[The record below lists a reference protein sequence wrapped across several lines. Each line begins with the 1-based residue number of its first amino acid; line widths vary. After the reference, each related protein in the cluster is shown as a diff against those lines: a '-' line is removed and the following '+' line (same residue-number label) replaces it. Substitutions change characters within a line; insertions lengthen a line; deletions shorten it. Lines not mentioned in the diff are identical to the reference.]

1 MINIYYSIYYN
12 FYFTFRING
21 MKIYYIFFI
30 MLNFFVTST
39 LLAQSTSRNVNKRAS
54 LVEVQKVKLINIAE
68 TTETIGRLVALD
80 PIIISAKINQE
91 VLKVHF
97 QIGDNIRKNDLLVTL
112 ESKDI
117 LRNIKQISSEFL
129 LENQLLQLLRK
140 QLELRLSK
148 QKNAEN
154 LKNQKI
160 ITQDNLDTISILVL
174 QNQQQIAQREY
185 NIKKLKILIDKA
197 RDDLKYSKILSPING
212 NIILLDIKKGALI
225 QKGKVIASIL
235 AEGSKEIETD
245 LRAESASRVI
255 LGSKVIISNNKSV
268 FNGKIRG
275 IVNIENIRTGT
286 RKVRVALDKVL
297 PKTLNVEGT
306 RFSLKIPVGKN
317 YPRLLIHKDAL
328 ISKGQ
333 KQIVYIFDKGLAK
346 QYFVKIGLSIGN
358 NIEITD
364 GINEGQLVVIKGN
377 ENLRPNQSI
386 KIKKKNKSYKKNQK
400 KN

>member
-1 MINIYYSIYYN
+1 
-12 FYFTFRING
+12 

-80 PIIISAKINQE
+80 PTIISAKINQE

-117 LRNIKQISSEFL
+117 LRNIKQISSELL
-129 LENQLLQLLRK
+129 LENQLVQLLRK

-148 QKNAEN
+148 EKNAEN

-160 ITQDNLDTISILVL
+160 MTQDNLDTISILVL

-286 RKVRVALDKVL
+286 RKVRISLDKVL

-364 GINEGQLVVIKGN
+364 GIKEGQLVVIKGN

>member
-1 MINIYYSIYYN
+1 
-12 FYFTFRING
+12 

-80 PIIISAKINQE
+80 PTIISAKINQE

-117 LRNIKQISSEFL
+117 LRNIKQISSELL
-129 LENQLLQLLRK
+129 LENQLVQLLRK

-148 QKNAEN
+148 EKNAEN
-154 LKNQKI
+154 LKKQKI

-245 LRAESASRVI
+245 LRAESASRVV

-364 GINEGQLVVIKGN
+364 GIKQGQLVVIKGN

>member
-1 MINIYYSIYYN
+1 
-12 FYFTFRING
+12 

-117 LRNIKQISSEFL
+117 LRNIKQISSELL
-129 LENQLLQLLRK
+129 LENQLVKLLRK

-148 QKNAEN
+148 EKNAEN

-197 RDDLKYSKILSPING
+197 RDDLKYSKILSPIKG

-364 GINEGQLVVIKGN
+364 GIKEGQLVVIKGN

>member
-1 MINIYYSIYYN
+1 
-12 FYFTFRING
+12 
-21 MKIYYIFFI
+21 MKIYYIFLI
-30 MLNFFVTST
+30 MLNFFITST
-39 LLAQSTSRNVNKRAS
+39 LLAQSNSRNANKRAS
-54 LVEVQKVKLINIAE
+54 LVEVQKVSLINIAE
-68 TTETIGRLVALD
+68 TTDTIGRLVALD

-97 QIGDNIRKNDLLVTL
+97 LIGDNIKKNDLLITL

-117 LRNIKQISSEFL
+117 LRNIKQISSEL
-129 LENQLLQLLRK
+129 LFENQLVDLLKK

-148 QKNAEN
+148 EKNAEN

-185 NIKKLKILIDKA
+185 NIKKLKILLGKA
-197 RDDLKYSKILSPING
+197 RDDLTNAKVLSPING
-212 NIILLDIKKGALI
+212 NIILLDIKKGGLI

-235 AEGSKEIETD
+235 ADGSKEIETD
-245 LRAESASRVI
+245 LRAESAARVI
-255 LGSKVIISNNKSV
+255 LGSKVIISNNQYI

-286 RKVRVALDKVL
+286 RKVRVALNKVL
-297 PKTLNVEGT
+297 PKTLNVTGT
-306 RFSLKIPVGKN
+306 RFALKIPVGKSS
-317 YPRLLIHKDAL
+317 PRLLIHKDAL

-358 NIEITD
+358 KIEIID
-364 GINEGQLVVIKGN
+364 GIKEGQLVVIKGN

>member
-1 MINIYYSIYYN
+1 
-12 FYFTFRING
+12 

-39 LLAQSTSRNVNKRAS
+39 LLAQSTSGNVNKRAS

-80 PIIISAKINQE
+80 PTIISAKINQE

-117 LRNIKQISSEFL
+117 LRNIKQISSELL
-129 LENQLLQLLRK
+129 LENQMVQLLRK

-148 QKNAEN
+148 EKNAEN

-197 RDDLKYSKILSPING
+197 RDDLKYSKILSPIKG

-364 GINEGQLVVIKGN
+364 GIKEGQLVVIKGN

>member
-1 MINIYYSIYYN
+1 
-12 FYFTFRING
+12 
-21 MKIYYIFFI
+21 MKIYYIFLI
-30 MLNFFVTST
+30 MLNFFITST
-39 LLAQSTSRNVNKRAS
+39 LLAQSNSRNANKRAS
-54 LVEVQKVKLINIAE
+54 LVEVQKVSLINIAE

-97 QIGDNIRKNDLLVTL
+97 LIGDNIKKNDLLITL

-117 LRNIKQISSEFL
+117 LRNIKQISSEL
-129 LENQLLQLLRK
+129 LFENQLVDLLKK

-148 QKNAEN
+148 EKNAEN

-160 ITQDNLDTISILVL
+160 ITQDNLDTISIVVL

-185 NIKKLKILIDKA
+185 NIKKLKILLGKA
-197 RDDLKYSKILSPING
+197 RDDLTNAKVLSPING
-212 NIILLDIKKGALI
+212 NIILLDIKKGGLI

-235 AEGSKEIETD
+235 ADGSKEIETD
-245 LRAESASRVI
+245 LRAESAARVI
-255 LGSKVIISNNKSV
+255 LGSKVIISNNQYI

-286 RKVRVALDKVL
+286 RKVRVALNKVL
-297 PKTLNVEGT
+297 PKTLNVTGT
-306 RFSLKIPVGKN
+306 RFALKIPVGKSS
-317 YPRLLIHKDAL
+317 PRLLIHKDAL

-358 NIEITD
+358 KIEIID
-364 GINEGQLVVIKGN
+364 GIKEGQLVVIKGN

>member
-1 MINIYYSIYYN
+1 MLNKYN
-12 FYFTFRING
+12 LKFIRING
-21 MKIYYIFFI
+21 MKIYYIFLI
-30 MLNFFVTST
+30 MLNFFITST
-39 LLAQSTSRNVNKRAS
+39 LLAQSNSRNANKRAS
-54 LVEVQKVKLINIAE
+54 LVEVQKVSLINIAE
-68 TTETIGRLVALD
+68 TTDTIGRLVALD

-97 QIGDNIRKNDLLVTL
+97 LIGDNIKKNDLLITL

-117 LRNIKQISSEFL
+117 LRNIKQISSEL
-129 LENQLLQLLRK
+129 LFENQLVDLLKK

-148 QKNAEN
+148 EKNAEN

-160 ITQDNLDTISILVL
+160 ITQDNLDTISIVVL

-185 NIKKLKILIDKA
+185 NIKKLKILLGKA
-197 RDDLKYSKILSPING
+197 RDDLTNAKVLSPING
-212 NIILLDIKKGALI
+212 NIILLDIKKGGLI

-235 AEGSKEIETD
+235 ADGSKEIETD
-245 LRAESASRVI
+245 LRAELAARVI
-255 LGSKVIISNNKSV
+255 LGSKVIISNNQYI

-286 RKVRVALDKVL
+286 RKVRVALNKVL
-297 PKTLNVEGT
+297 PKTLNVTGT
-306 RFSLKIPVGKN
+306 RFALKIPVGKSS
-317 YPRLLIHKDAL
+317 PRLLIHKDAL

-358 NIEITD
+358 KIEIID
-364 GINEGQLVVIKGN
+364 GIKEGQLVVIKGN

>member
-1 MINIYYSIYYN
+1 
-12 FYFTFRING
+12 
-21 MKIYYIFFI
+21 MKIYYIFLI
-30 MLNFFVTST
+30 MLNFFVNST
-39 LLAQSTSRNVNKRAS
+39 LLAQSNSKNANKRAS
-54 LVEVQKVKLINIAE
+54 LVEVQKVSLINIAE
-68 TTETIGRLVALD
+68 TTQTIGRLVALD

-97 QIGDNIRKNDLLVTL
+97 LIGDNIKKNDLLITL

-117 LRNIKQISSEFL
+117 LRNIKQISSEL
-129 LENQLLQLLRK
+129 LFENQLVDLLKK

-148 QKNAEN
+148 EKNALN
-154 LKNQKI
+154 LKNKKI
-160 ITQDNLDTISILVL
+160 ITQDNLDTISIVVL

-185 NIKKLKILIDKA
+185 NIKKLKILLGKA
-197 RDDLKYSKILSPING
+197 RDDLTNAKVLSPING
-212 NIILLDIKKGALI
+212 NIILLDIKKGGLI

-245 LRAESASRVI
+245 LRAESAARVI
-255 LGSKVIISNNKSV
+255 LGSKVIISNNQYS

-286 RKVRVALDKVL
+286 RKVRVALNKAL
-297 PKTLNVEGT
+297 PKTLNVTGT
-306 RFSLKIPVGKN
+306 RFSLKIPVGKSS
-317 YPRLLIHKDAL
+317 PRLLIHKDAL

-346 QYFVKIGLSIGN
+346 QNFVKIGLSIGN
-358 NIEITD
+358 KIEIID
-364 GINEGQLVVIKGN
+364 GIKEGQLVVIKGN

>member
-1 MINIYYSIYYN
+1 
-12 FYFTFRING
+12 
-21 MKIYYIFFI
+21 MKIYYVFLI

-80 PIIISAKINQE
+80 PTIISAKINQE

-117 LRNIKQISSEFL
+117 LRNIKQISSELL
-129 LENQLLQLLRK
+129 LENQLVQLLRK

-148 QKNAEN
+148 EKNAEN

-197 RDDLKYSKILSPING
+197 RDDLNYSKILSPIKG

-346 QYFVKIGLSIGN
+346 QYFIKIGLSIGN

-364 GINEGQLVVIKGN
+364 GIKEGQLVVIKGN

>member
-1 MINIYYSIYYN
+1 
-12 FYFTFRING
+12 

-68 TTETIGRLVALD
+68 TTVTIGRLVALD
-80 PIIISAKINQE
+80 PTIISAKINQE

-117 LRNIKQISSEFL
+117 LRNIKQISSELL
-129 LENQLLQLLRK
+129 LENQLVQLLKK

-148 QKNAEN
+148 EKNAEN

-245 LRAESASRVI
+245 LRAESAARVI

-364 GINEGQLVVIKGN
+364 GIKEGQLVVIKGN

>member
-1 MINIYYSIYYN
+1 
-12 FYFTFRING
+12 
-21 MKIYYIFFI
+21 MKIYYIFLI
-30 MLNFFVTST
+30 MLNFFITST
-39 LLAQSTSRNVNKRAS
+39 LLAQSNSRNANKRAS
-54 LVEVQKVKLINIAE
+54 LVEVQKVSLINIAE
-68 TTETIGRLVALD
+68 TTDTIGRLVALD

-97 QIGDNIRKNDLLVTL
+97 LIGDNIKKNDLLITL

-117 LRNIKQISSEFL
+117 LRNIKQISSEL
-129 LENQLLQLLRK
+129 LFENQLVDLLKK

-148 QKNAEN
+148 EKNAEN
-154 LKNQKI
+154 LKSQKI
-160 ITQDNLDTISILVL
+160 ITQDNLDTISIVVL

-185 NIKKLKILIDKA
+185 NIKKLKILLGKA
-197 RDDLKYSKILSPING
+197 RDDLTNAKVLSPING
-212 NIILLDIKKGALI
+212 NIILLDIKKGGLI

-235 AEGSKEIETD
+235 ADGSKEIETD
-245 LRAESASRVI
+245 LRAESAARVI
-255 LGSKVIISNNKSV
+255 LGSKVIISNNQYI

-286 RKVRVALDKVL
+286 RKVRVALNKVL
-297 PKTLNVEGT
+297 PKTLNVTGT
-306 RFSLKIPVGKN
+306 RFALKIPVGKSS
-317 YPRLLIHKDAL
+317 PRLLIHKDAL

-358 NIEITD
+358 KIEIID
-364 GINEGQLVVIKGN
+364 GIKEGQLVVIKGN

>member
-1 MINIYYSIYYN
+1 
-12 FYFTFRING
+12 
-21 MKIYYIFFI
+21 MKKYYIFLI
-30 MLNFFVTST
+30 MLNFFITST
-39 LLAQSTSRNVNKRAS
+39 LLAQSNSRNANKRAS
-54 LVEVQKVKLINIAE
+54 LVEVQKVSLINIAE
-68 TTETIGRLVALD
+68 TTDTIGRLVALD

-97 QIGDNIRKNDLLVTL
+97 LIGDNIKKNDLLITL

-117 LRNIKQISSEFL
+117 LRNIKQISSEL
-129 LENQLLQLLRK
+129 LFENQLVDLLKK

-148 QKNAEN
+148 EKNAEN

-160 ITQDNLDTISILVL
+160 ITQDNLDTISIVVL

-185 NIKKLKILIDKA
+185 NIKKLKILLSKA
-197 RDDLKYSKILSPING
+197 RDDLTNAKVLSPING
-212 NIILLDIKKGALI
+212 NIILLDIKKGGLI

-235 AEGSKEIETD
+235 ADGSKEIETD
-245 LRAESASRVI
+245 LRAESAARVI
-255 LGSKVIISNNKSV
+255 LGSKVIISNNQYI

-286 RKVRVALDKVL
+286 RKVRVALNKVL
-297 PKTLNVEGT
+297 PKTLNVTGT
-306 RFSLKIPVGKN
+306 RFALKIPVGKSS
-317 YPRLLIHKDAL
+317 PRLLIHKDAL

-358 NIEITD
+358 KIEIID
-364 GINEGQLVVIKGN
+364 GIKEGQLVVIKGN

>member
-1 MINIYYSIYYN
+1 MLNKYN
-12 FYFTFRING
+12 LKFIGING
-21 MKIYYIFFI
+21 MKIYYIFLI
-30 MLNFFVTST
+30 MLNFFITST
-39 LLAQSTSRNVNKRAS
+39 LLAQSNSRNANKRAS
-54 LVEVQKVKLINIAE
+54 LVEVQKVSLINIAE
-68 TTETIGRLVALD
+68 TTDTIGRLVALD

-97 QIGDNIRKNDLLVTL
+97 LIGDNIKKNDLLITL

-117 LRNIKQISSEFL
+117 LRNIKQISSEL
-129 LENQLLQLLRK
+129 LFENQLVDLLKK

-148 QKNAEN
+148 EKNAKN

-160 ITQDNLDTISILVL
+160 ITQDNLDTISIVVL

-185 NIKKLKILIDKA
+185 NIKKLKILLGKA
-197 RDDLKYSKILSPING
+197 RDDLTNAKVLSPING
-212 NIILLDIKKGALI
+212 NIILLDIKKGGLI

-235 AEGSKEIETD
+235 ADGSKEIETD
-245 LRAESASRVI
+245 LRAESAARVI
-255 LGSKVIISNNKSV
+255 LGSKVIISNNQYI

-286 RKVRVALDKVL
+286 RKVRVALNKVL
-297 PKTLNVEGT
+297 PKTLNVTGT
-306 RFSLKIPVGKN
+306 RFALKIPVGKSS
-317 YPRLLIHKDAL
+317 PRLLIHKDAL

-358 NIEITD
+358 KIEIID
-364 GINEGQLVVIKGN
+364 GIKEGQLVVIKGN

>member
-1 MINIYYSIYYN
+1 
-12 FYFTFRING
+12 

-80 PIIISAKINQE
+80 PTIISAKINQE

-117 LRNIKQISSEFL
+117 LRNIKQISSELL
-129 LENQLLQLLRK
+129 LENQLVQLLRK
-140 QLELRLSK
+140 QLQLRLSK
-148 QKNAEN
+148 EKNAEN

-364 GINEGQLVVIKGN
+364 GIKEGQLVVIKGN

>member
-1 MINIYYSIYYN
+1 
-12 FYFTFRING
+12 
-21 MKIYYIFFI
+21 MKKYYIFLI
-30 MLNFFVTST
+30 MLNFFITST
-39 LLAQSTSRNVNKRAS
+39 LLAQSNSRNANKRAS
-54 LVEVQKVKLINIAE
+54 LVEVQKVSLINIAE
-68 TTETIGRLVALD
+68 TTDTIGRLVALD

-97 QIGDNIRKNDLLVTL
+97 LIGDNIKKNDLLITL

-117 LRNIKQISSEFL
+117 LRNIKQISSEL
-129 LENQLLQLLRK
+129 LFENQLVDLLKK

-148 QKNAEN
+148 EKNAEN

-160 ITQDNLDTISILVL
+160 ITQDNLDTISIVVL

-185 NIKKLKILIDKA
+185 NIKKLKILLGKA
-197 RDDLKYSKILSPING
+197 RDDLTNAKVLSPING

-235 AEGSKEIETD
+235 ADGSKEIETD
-245 LRAESASRVI
+245 LRAESAARVI
-255 LGSKVIISNNKSV
+255 LGSKVIISNNQYI

-286 RKVRVALDKVL
+286 RKVRVALNKVL
-297 PKTLNVEGT
+297 PKTLNVTGT
-306 RFSLKIPVGKN
+306 RFALKIPVGKSS
-317 YPRLLIHKDAL
+317 PRLLIHKDAL

-358 NIEITD
+358 KIEIID
-364 GINEGQLVVIKGN
+364 GIKEGQLVVIKGN

-400 KN
+400 QN

>member
-1 MINIYYSIYYN
+1 
-12 FYFTFRING
+12 

-39 LLAQSTSRNVNKRAS
+39 LLAQSTSRNANKRAS

-117 LRNIKQISSEFL
+117 LRNIKKISSELL
-129 LENQLLQLLRK
+129 LENQLVQLLRK

-364 GINEGQLVVIKGN
+364 GIKEGQLVVIKGN

-386 KIKKKNKSYKKNQK
+386 KIKKNNTSYKKNKK

>member
-1 MINIYYSIYYN
+1 
-12 FYFTFRING
+12 

-80 PIIISAKINQE
+80 PTIISAKINQE

-117 LRNIKQISSEFL
+117 LRNIKQISSELL
-129 LENQLLQLLRK
+129 LENQLVQLLRK

-148 QKNAEN
+148 EKNAEN
-154 LKNQKI
+154 LKKQKI

-185 NIKKLKILIDKA
+185 NIKKLKILIDKT

-364 GINEGQLVVIKGN
+364 GIKEGQLVVIKGN

>member
-1 MINIYYSIYYN
+1 
-12 FYFTFRING
+12 

-80 PIIISAKINQE
+80 PTIISAKINQE

-117 LRNIKQISSEFL
+117 LRNIKQISSELL
-129 LENQLLQLLRK
+129 LENQLVQLLRK

-148 QKNAEN
+148 EKNAEN
-154 LKNQKI
+154 LKKQKI

-286 RKVRVALDKVL
+286 RKVRISLDKVL

-364 GINEGQLVVIKGN
+364 GIKEGQLVVIKGN

>member
-1 MINIYYSIYYN
+1 
-12 FYFTFRING
+12 

-54 LVEVQKVKLINIAE
+54 LVELQKVKLINIAE

-80 PIIISAKINQE
+80 PTIISAKINQE

-117 LRNIKQISSEFL
+117 LRNIKQISSELL
-129 LENQLLQLLRK
+129 LENQLVQLLRK

-148 QKNAEN
+148 EKNAEN
-154 LKNQKI
+154 LKKQKI

-185 NIKKLKILIDKA
+185 NIKKLKILIDKT

-245 LRAESASRVI
+245 LRAESASRVV

-286 RKVRVALDKVL
+286 RKVRISLDKVL

-364 GINEGQLVVIKGN
+364 GIKQGQLVVIKGN

>member
-1 MINIYYSIYYN
+1 MLNKYN
-12 FYFTFRING
+12 LKFIGING
-21 MKIYYIFFI
+21 MKIYYIFLI
-30 MLNFFVTST
+30 MLNFFITST
-39 LLAQSTSRNVNKRAS
+39 LLAQSNSRNANKRAS
-54 LVEVQKVKLINIAE
+54 LVEVQKVSLINIAE
-68 TTETIGRLVALD
+68 TTDTIGRLVALD

-97 QIGDNIRKNDLLVTL
+97 LIGDNIKKNDLLITL

-117 LRNIKQISSEFL
+117 LRNIKQISSEL
-129 LENQLLQLLRK
+129 LFENQLVDLLKK

-148 QKNAEN
+148 EKNAEN
-154 LKNQKI
+154 LKSQKI
-160 ITQDNLDTISILVL
+160 ITQDNLDTISIVVL

-185 NIKKLKILIDKA
+185 NIKKLKILLGKA
-197 RDDLKYSKILSPING
+197 RDDLTNAKVLSPING
-212 NIILLDIKKGALI
+212 NIILLDIKKGGLI

-235 AEGSKEIETD
+235 ADGSKEIETD
-245 LRAESASRVI
+245 LRAESAARVI
-255 LGSKVIISNNKSV
+255 LGSKVIISNNQYI

-286 RKVRVALDKVL
+286 RKVRVALNKVL
-297 PKTLNVEGT
+297 PKTLNVTGT
-306 RFSLKIPVGKN
+306 RFALKIPVGKSS
-317 YPRLLIHKDAL
+317 PRLLIHKDAL

-358 NIEITD
+358 KIEIID
-364 GINEGQLVVIKGN
+364 GIKEGQLVVIKGN

>member
-1 MINIYYSIYYN
+1 
-12 FYFTFRING
+12 
-21 MKIYYIFFI
+21 MKIYYIFLI
-30 MLNFFVTST
+30 MLNFFITST
-39 LLAQSTSRNVNKRAS
+39 LLAQSNSRNANKRAS
-54 LVEVQKVKLINIAE
+54 LVEVQKVSLINIAE
-68 TTETIGRLVALD
+68 TTDTIGRLVALD

-97 QIGDNIRKNDLLVTL
+97 LIGDNIKKNDLLITL

-117 LRNIKQISSEFL
+117 LRNIKQISSEL
-129 LENQLLQLLRK
+129 LFENQLVDLLKK

-148 QKNAEN
+148 EKNAEN

-160 ITQDNLDTISILVL
+160 ITQDNLDTISIVVL

-185 NIKKLKILIDKA
+185 NIKKLKILLGKA
-197 RDDLKYSKILSPING
+197 RDDLTNAKVLSPING
-212 NIILLDIKKGALI
+212 NIILLDIKKGGLI

-235 AEGSKEIETD
+235 ADGSKEIETD
-245 LRAESASRVI
+245 LRAESAARVI
-255 LGSKVIISNNKSV
+255 LGSKVIISNNQYI

-286 RKVRVALDKVL
+286 RKVRVALNKVL
-297 PKTLNVEGT
+297 PKTLNVTGT
-306 RFSLKIPVGKN
+306 RFALKIPVGKSS
-317 YPRLLIHKDAL
+317 PRLLIHKDAL

-358 NIEITD
+358 KIEIID
-364 GINEGQLVVIKGN
+364 GIKEGQLVVIKGN

>member
-1 MINIYYSIYYN
+1 
-12 FYFTFRING
+12 
-21 MKIYYIFFI
+21 MKIYYIFLI
-30 MLNFFVTST
+30 MLNFFVNST
-39 LLAQSTSRNVNKRAS
+39 LLAQSNSKNANKRAS
-54 LVEVQKVKLINIAE
+54 LVEVQKVSLINIAE

-97 QIGDNIRKNDLLVTL
+97 LIGDNIKKNDLLITL

-117 LRNIKQISSEFL
+117 LRNIKQISSEL
-129 LENQLLQLLRK
+129 LFENQLVDLLKK

-148 QKNAEN
+148 EKNALN
-154 LKNQKI
+154 LKNKKI
-160 ITQDNLDTISILVL
+160 ITQDNLDTISIVVL

-185 NIKKLKILIDKA
+185 NIKKLKILLGKA
-197 RDDLKYSKILSPING
+197 RDDLTNAKVLSPING
-212 NIILLDIKKGALI
+212 NIILLDIKKGGLI

-245 LRAESASRVI
+245 LRAESAARVI
-255 LGSKVIISNNKSV
+255 LGSKVIISNNQYS

-364 GINEGQLVVIKGN
+364 GIKEGQLVVIKGN

>member
-1 MINIYYSIYYN
+1 MLNNYN
-12 FYFTFRING
+12 LKFIRING
-21 MKIYYIFFI
+21 MKIYYIFLI
-30 MLNFFVTST
+30 MLNFFITST
-39 LLAQSTSRNVNKRAS
+39 LLAQSNSRNANKRAS
-54 LVEVQKVKLINIAE
+54 LVEVQKVSLINIAE
-68 TTETIGRLVALD
+68 TTDTIGRLVALD

-97 QIGDNIRKNDLLVTL
+97 LIGDNIKKNDLLITL

-117 LRNIKQISSEFL
+117 LRNIKQISSEL
-129 LENQLLQLLRK
+129 LFENQLVDLLKK

-148 QKNAEN
+148 EKNAEN
-154 LKNQKI
+154 LKSQKI
-160 ITQDNLDTISILVL
+160 ITQDNLDTISIVVL

-185 NIKKLKILIDKA
+185 NIKKLKILLGKA
-197 RDDLKYSKILSPING
+197 RDDLTNAKVLSPING
-212 NIILLDIKKGALI
+212 NIILLDIKKGGLI

-235 AEGSKEIETD
+235 ADGSKEIETD
-245 LRAESASRVI
+245 LRAESAARVI
-255 LGSKVIISNNKSV
+255 LGSKVIISNNQYI

-286 RKVRVALDKVL
+286 RKVRVALNKVL
-297 PKTLNVEGT
+297 PKTLNVTGT
-306 RFSLKIPVGKN
+306 RFALKIPVGKSS
-317 YPRLLIHKDAL
+317 PRLLIHKDAL

-358 NIEITD
+358 KIEIID
-364 GINEGQLVVIKGN
+364 GIKEGQLVVIKGN

>member
-1 MINIYYSIYYN
+1 MHNPKFI
-12 FYFTFRING
+12 RING
-21 MKIYYIFFI
+21 MKKYYIFLI
-30 MLNFFVTST
+30 MLNFFITST
-39 LLAQSTSRNVNKRAS
+39 LLAQSNSRNANKRAS
-54 LVEVQKVKLINIAE
+54 LVEVQKVSLINIAE
-68 TTETIGRLVALD
+68 TTDTIGRLVALD

-97 QIGDNIRKNDLLVTL
+97 LIGDNIKKNDLLITL

-117 LRNIKQISSEFL
+117 LRNIKQISSEL
-129 LENQLLQLLRK
+129 LFENQLVDLLKK

-148 QKNAEN
+148 ENNAKN
-154 LKNQKI
+154 LKNKKV
-160 ITQDNLDTISILVL
+160 ITQDNLDTISIVVL

-185 NIKKLKILIDKA
+185 NIKKLKILLGKA
-197 RDDLKYSKILSPING
+197 RDDLTNAKVLSPING
-212 NIILLDIKKGALI
+212 NIILLDIKKGGLI

-235 AEGSKEIETD
+235 ADGSKEIETD
-245 LRAESASRVI
+245 LRAESAARVI
-255 LGSKVIISNNKSV
+255 LGSKVIISNNQYI

-275 IVNIENIRTGT
+275 IVSIENIRTGT
-286 RKVRVALDKVL
+286 RKVRVALNKVL
-297 PKTLNVEGT
+297 PKTLNVTGT
-306 RFSLKIPVGKN
+306 RFALKIPVGKSS
-317 YPRLLIHKDAL
+317 PRLLIHKDAL

-358 NIEITD
+358 KIEIID
-364 GINEGQLVVIKGN
+364 GIKEGQLVVIKGN

>member
-1 MINIYYSIYYN
+1 
-12 FYFTFRING
+12 
-21 MKIYYIFFI
+21 MKKYYIFLI
-30 MLNFFVTST
+30 MLNFFITST
-39 LLAQSTSRNVNKRAS
+39 LLAQSNSRNANKRAS
-54 LVEVQKVKLINIAE
+54 LVEVQKVSLINIAE
-68 TTETIGRLVALD
+68 TTDTIGRLVALD

-97 QIGDNIRKNDLLVTL
+97 LIGDNIKKNDLLITL

-117 LRNIKQISSEFL
+117 LRNIKQISSEL
-129 LENQLLQLLRK
+129 LFENQLVDLLKK

-148 QKNAEN
+148 EKNAQN

-160 ITQDNLDTISILVL
+160 ITQDNLDTISIVVL

-185 NIKKLKILIDKA
+185 NIKKLKILLGKA
-197 RDDLKYSKILSPING
+197 RDDLTNAKVLSPING
-212 NIILLDIKKGALI
+212 NIILLDIKKGGLI

-235 AEGSKEIETD
+235 ADGSKEIETD
-245 LRAESASRVI
+245 LRAESAARVI
-255 LGSKVIISNNKSV
+255 LGSKVIISNNQYI

-286 RKVRVALDKVL
+286 RKVRVALNKVL
-297 PKTLNVEGT
+297 PKTLNVTGT
-306 RFSLKIPVGKN
+306 RFALKIPVGKSS
-317 YPRLLIHKDAL
+317 PRLLIHKDAL

-358 NIEITD
+358 KIEIID
-364 GINEGQLVVIKGN
+364 GIKEGQLVVIKGN

>member
-1 MINIYYSIYYN
+1 
-12 FYFTFRING
+12 
-21 MKIYYIFFI
+21 MKIYYIFLI
-30 MLNFFVTST
+30 MLNFFITST
-39 LLAQSTSRNVNKRAS
+39 LLAQSNSRNANKRAS
-54 LVEVQKVKLINIAE
+54 LVEVQKVSLINIAE
-68 TTETIGRLVALD
+68 TTDTIGRLVALD

-97 QIGDNIRKNDLLVTL
+97 LIGDNIKKNDLLITL

-117 LRNIKQISSEFL
+117 LRNIKQISSEL
-129 LENQLLQLLRK
+129 LFENQLVDLLKK

-148 QKNAEN
+148 EKNAEN
-154 LKNQKI
+154 LKSQKI
-160 ITQDNLDTISILVL
+160 ITQDNLDTISIVVL

-185 NIKKLKILIDKA
+185 NIKKLKILLGKA
-197 RDDLKYSKILSPING
+197 KDDLTNAKVLSPING
-212 NIILLDIKKGALI
+212 NIILLDIKKGGLI

-235 AEGSKEIETD
+235 ADGSKEIETD
-245 LRAESASRVI
+245 LRAESAARVI
-255 LGSKVIISNNKSV
+255 LGSKVIISNNQYI

-286 RKVRVALDKVL
+286 RKVRVALNKVL
-297 PKTLNVEGT
+297 PKTLNVTGT
-306 RFSLKIPVGKN
+306 RFALKIPVGKSS
-317 YPRLLIHKDAL
+317 PRLLIHKDAL

-358 NIEITD
+358 KIEIID
-364 GINEGQLVVIKGN
+364 GIKEGQLVVIKGN

>member
-1 MINIYYSIYYN
+1 
-12 FYFTFRING
+12 
-21 MKIYYIFFI
+21 MKIYYIFLI
-30 MLNFFVTST
+30 MLSFFLTST
-39 LLAQSTSRNVNKRAS
+39 LLAQSNSRNANKRAS
-54 LVEVQKVKLINIAE
+54 LVEVQKVSLINIAE

-97 QIGDNIRKNDLLVTL
+97 LIGDNIKKNDLLITL

-117 LRNIKQISSEFL
+117 LRNIKQISSEL
-129 LENQLLQLLRK
+129 LFENQLVDLLKK

-148 QKNAEN
+148 EKNALN
-154 LKNQKI
+154 LKNKKI
-160 ITQDNLDTISILVL
+160 ITQDNFDTISIVVL

-185 NIKKLKILIDKA
+185 NIKKLKILLGKA
-197 RDDLKYSKILSPING
+197 RDDLTNAKVLSPING
-212 NIILLDIKKGALI
+212 NIILLDIKKGGLI

-245 LRAESASRVI
+245 LRAESAARVI
-255 LGSKVIISNNKSV
+255 LGSKVIISNNQYS

-286 RKVRVALDKVL
+286 RKVRVALNKAL
-297 PKTLNVEGT
+297 PKTLNVTGT
-306 RFSLKIPVGKN
+306 RFSLKIPVGKSS
-317 YPRLLIHKDAL
+317 PRLLIHKDAL

-364 GINEGQLVVIKGN
+364 GIKEGQLVVIKGN

>member
-1 MINIYYSIYYN
+1 
-12 FYFTFRING
+12 
-21 MKIYYIFFI
+21 MKIYYMFLI
-30 MLNFFVTST
+30 MLNFFVNST
-39 LLAQSTSRNVNKRAS
+39 LLAQSNSKNANKRAS
-54 LVEVQKVKLINIAE
+54 LVEVQKVSLINIAE

-97 QIGDNIRKNDLLVTL
+97 LIGDNIKKNDLLITL

-117 LRNIKQISSEFL
+117 LRNIKQISSEL
-129 LENQLLQLLRK
+129 LFENQLVDLLKK

-148 QKNAEN
+148 EKNALN
-154 LKNQKI
+154 LKNKKI
-160 ITQDNLDTISILVL
+160 ITQDNLDTISIVVL

-185 NIKKLKILIDKA
+185 NIKKLKILLGKA
-197 RDDLKYSKILSPING
+197 RDDLTNAKVLSPING
-212 NIILLDIKKGALI
+212 NIILLDIKKGGLI

-245 LRAESASRVI
+245 LRAESAARVI
-255 LGSKVIISNNKSV
+255 LGSKVIISNNQYS

-275 IVNIENIRTGT
+275 IVNTENIRTGT
-286 RKVRVALDKVL
+286 RKVRVALNKAL
-297 PKTLNVEGT
+297 PKTLNVTGT
-306 RFSLKIPVGKN
+306 RFSLKIPVGKSS
-317 YPRLLIHKDAL
+317 PRLLIHKDAL

-346 QYFVKIGLSIGN
+346 QNFVKIGLSIGN
-358 NIEITD
+358 KIEIID
-364 GINEGQLVVIKGN
+364 GIKEGQLVVIKGN

>member
-1 MINIYYSIYYN
+1 MLNKYN
-12 FYFTFRING
+12 PKFIRING
-21 MKIYYIFFI
+21 MKIYYIFLI
-30 MLNFFVTST
+30 MLNFFITST
-39 LLAQSTSRNVNKRAS
+39 LLAQSNSRNANKRAS
-54 LVEVQKVKLINIAE
+54 LVEVQKVSLINIAE
-68 TTETIGRLVALD
+68 TTDTIGRLVALD

-97 QIGDNIRKNDLLVTL
+97 LIGDNIKKNDLLITL

-117 LRNIKQISSEFL
+117 LRNIKQISSEL
-129 LENQLLQLLRK
+129 LFENQLVDLLKK

-148 QKNAEN
+148 EKNAEN

-160 ITQDNLDTISILVL
+160 ITQDNLDTISIVVL

-185 NIKKLKILIDKA
+185 NIKKLKILLGKA
-197 RDDLKYSKILSPING
+197 RDDLTNAKVLSPING
-212 NIILLDIKKGALI
+212 NIILLDIKKGGLI

-235 AEGSKEIETD
+235 ADGSKEIETD
-245 LRAESASRVI
+245 LRAESAARVI
-255 LGSKVIISNNKSV
+255 LGSKVIISNNQYI

-286 RKVRVALDKVL
+286 RKVRVALNKVL
-297 PKTLNVEGT
+297 PKTLNVTGT
-306 RFSLKIPVGKN
+306 RFALKIPVGKSS
-317 YPRLLIHKDAL
+317 PRLLIHKDAL

-358 NIEITD
+358 KIEIID
-364 GINEGQLVVIKGN
+364 GIKEGQLVVIKGN

>member
-1 MINIYYSIYYN
+1 MLNKYN
-12 FYFTFRING
+12 PKFIRING
-21 MKIYYIFFI
+21 MKIYYIFLI
-30 MLNFFVTST
+30 MLNFFITST
-39 LLAQSTSRNVNKRAS
+39 LLAQSNSRNANKRAS
-54 LVEVQKVKLINIAE
+54 LVEVQKVSLINIAE
-68 TTETIGRLVALD
+68 TTDTIGRLVALD

-97 QIGDNIRKNDLLVTL
+97 LIGDNIKKNDLLITL

-117 LRNIKQISSEFL
+117 LRNIKQISSEL
-129 LENQLLQLLRK
+129 LFENQLVDLLKK

-148 QKNAEN
+148 EKNAEN

-160 ITQDNLDTISILVL
+160 ITQDNLDTISIVVL

-185 NIKKLKILIDKA
+185 NIKKLKILLGKA
-197 RDDLKYSKILSPING
+197 RDDLTNAKVLSPING
-212 NIILLDIKKGALI
+212 NIILLDIKKGGLI

-235 AEGSKEIETD
+235 ADGSNEIETD

-255 LGSKVIISNNKSV
+255 LGSKVIISNNQYI

-286 RKVRVALDKVL
+286 RKVRVALNKVL
-297 PKTLNVEGT
+297 PKTLNVTGT
-306 RFSLKIPVGKN
+306 RFALKIPVGKSS
-317 YPRLLIHKDAL
+317 PRLLIHKDAL

-358 NIEITD
+358 KIEIID
-364 GINEGQLVVIKGN
+364 GIKEGQLVVIKGN

>member
-1 MINIYYSIYYN
+1 MLNKYN
-12 FYFTFRING
+12 LKFIGING
-21 MKIYYIFFI
+21 MKIYYIFLI
-30 MLNFFVTST
+30 MLNFFITST
-39 LLAQSTSRNVNKRAS
+39 LLAQSNSRNANKRAS
-54 LVEVQKVKLINIAE
+54 LVEVQKVSLINIAE
-68 TTETIGRLVALD
+68 TTDTIGRLVALD

-97 QIGDNIRKNDLLVTL
+97 LIGDNIKKNDLLITL

-117 LRNIKQISSEFL
+117 LRNIKQISSEL
-129 LENQLLQLLRK
+129 LFENQLVDLLKK

-148 QKNAEN
+148 EKNAEN

-160 ITQDNLDTISILVL
+160 ITQDNLDTISIVVL

-185 NIKKLKILIDKA
+185 NIKKLKILLGKA
-197 RDDLKYSKILSPING
+197 RDDLTNAKVLSPING
-212 NIILLDIKKGALI
+212 NIILLDIKKGGLI

-235 AEGSKEIETD
+235 ADGSKEIETD
-245 LRAESASRVI
+245 LRAESAARVI
-255 LGSKVIISNNKSV
+255 LGSKVIISNNQYI

-286 RKVRVALDKVL
+286 RKVRVALNKVL
-297 PKTLNVEGT
+297 PKTLNVTGT
-306 RFSLKIPVGKN
+306 RFALKIPVGKSS
-317 YPRLLIHKDAL
+317 PRLLIHKDAL

-358 NIEITD
+358 KIEIID
-364 GINEGQLVVIKGN
+364 GIKEGQLVVIKGN

>member
-1 MINIYYSIYYN
+1 
-12 FYFTFRING
+12 

-68 TTETIGRLVALD
+68 TTEAIGRLVALD
-80 PIIISAKINQE
+80 PTIISAKINQE

-117 LRNIKQISSEFL
+117 LRNIKQISSELL
-129 LENQLLQLLRK
+129 LENQLVKLLRK

-148 QKNAEN
+148 EKNAEN

-306 RFSLKIPVGKN
+306 RFSLKIQVGNN

-364 GINEGQLVVIKGN
+364 GIKEGQLVVIKGN

>member
-1 MINIYYSIYYN
+1 
-12 FYFTFRING
+12 

-54 LVEVQKVKLINIAE
+54 LVELQKVKLINIAE

-80 PIIISAKINQE
+80 PTIISAKINQE

-117 LRNIKQISSEFL
+117 LRNIKQISSELL
-129 LENQLLQLLRK
+129 LENQLVQLLRK

-148 QKNAEN
+148 EKNAEN
-154 LKNQKI
+154 LKKQKI

-245 LRAESASRVI
+245 LRAESASRVV

-364 GINEGQLVVIKGN
+364 GIKQGQLVVIKGN

>member
-1 MINIYYSIYYN
+1 
-12 FYFTFRING
+12 
-21 MKIYYIFFI
+21 MKIYYIFLI
-30 MLNFFVTST
+30 MLNFFITST
-39 LLAQSTSRNVNKRAS
+39 LLAQSNSRNANKRAS
-54 LVEVQKVKLINIAE
+54 LVEVQKVSLINIAE
-68 TTETIGRLVALD
+68 TTDTIGRLVALD

-97 QIGDNIRKNDLLVTL
+97 LIGDNIKKNDLLITL

-117 LRNIKQISSEFL
+117 LRNIKQISSEL
-129 LENQLLQLLRK
+129 LFENQLVDLLKK

-148 QKNAEN
+148 EKNAEN

-160 ITQDNLDTISILVL
+160 ITQDNLDTISIVVL

-185 NIKKLKILIDKA
+185 NIKKLKILLGKA
-197 RDDLKYSKILSPING
+197 RDDLTNAKVLSPING
-212 NIILLDIKKGALI
+212 NIILLDIKKGGLI

-235 AEGSKEIETD
+235 ADGSKEIETD
-245 LRAESASRVI
+245 LRAESAARVI
-255 LGSKVIISNNKSV
+255 LGSKVIISNNQYI

-286 RKVRVALDKVL
+286 RKVRVALNKVL
-297 PKTLNVEGT
+297 PKTLNVTGT
-306 RFSLKIPVGKN
+306 RFSLKIPVGKSS
-317 YPRLLIHKDAL
+317 PRLLIHKDAL

-358 NIEITD
+358 KIEIID
-364 GINEGQLVVIKGN
+364 GIKEGQLVVIKGN

>member
-1 MINIYYSIYYN
+1 
-12 FYFTFRING
+12 
-21 MKIYYIFFI
+21 MKIYYIFLI
-30 MLNFFVTST
+30 MLNFFITST
-39 LLAQSTSRNVNKRAS
+39 LLAQSNSRNANKRAS
-54 LVEVQKVKLINIAE
+54 LVEVQKVSLINIAE
-68 TTETIGRLVALD
+68 TTDTIGRLVALD

-97 QIGDNIRKNDLLVTL
+97 LIGDNIKKNDLLITL

-117 LRNIKQISSEFL
+117 LRNIKQISSEL
-129 LENQLLQLLRK
+129 LFENQLVDLLKK

-148 QKNAEN
+148 EKNAEN

-160 ITQDNLDTISILVL
+160 ITQDNLDTISIVVL

-185 NIKKLKILIDKA
+185 NIKKLKILLDKA
-197 RDDLKYSKILSPING
+197 REDLINAKVLSPING
-212 NIILLDIKKGALI
+212 NIILLDIKKGGLI

-235 AEGSKEIETD
+235 ADGSKEIETD
-245 LRAESASRVI
+245 LRAESAARVI
-255 LGSKVIISNNKSV
+255 LGSKVIISNNQYI

-286 RKVRVALDKVL
+286 RKVRVALNKVL
-297 PKTLNVEGT
+297 PKTLNVTGT
-306 RFSLKIPVGKN
+306 RFALKIPVGKSS
-317 YPRLLIHKDAL
+317 PRLLIHKDAL

-358 NIEITD
+358 KIEIID
-364 GINEGQLVVIKGN
+364 GIKEGQLVVIKGN

>member
-1 MINIYYSIYYN
+1 
-12 FYFTFRING
+12 

-54 LVEVQKVKLINIAE
+54 LVELQKVKLINIAE

-80 PIIISAKINQE
+80 PTIISAKINQE

-117 LRNIKQISSEFL
+117 LRNIKQISSELL
-129 LENQLLQLLRK
+129 LENQLVQLLRK

-148 QKNAEN
+148 EKNAEN
-154 LKNQKI
+154 LKKQKI

-185 NIKKLKILIDKA
+185 NIKKLKILIDKT

-286 RKVRVALDKVL
+286 RKVRISLDKVL

-333 KQIVYIFDKGLAK
+333 KQIIYIFDKGLAK

-364 GINEGQLVVIKGN
+364 GIKEGQLVVIKGN